1 MARLSR
7 SGLLLIAAALG
18 ATFAGAP
25 ILAPQVLAQQV
36 GVAGAVNPA
45 SQAVL
50 RGTVRVLEL
59 GAPIIYNE
67 HLHTS
72 SAGSLQVVFI
82 DKTTLSIGPSSD
94 LTIDSFVYDPQKQTG
109 KMALTLGKG
118 VLRVVGGNVTHTGGA
133 TITTPVATIGV
144 RGGIATVAHD
154 RKYGTRAVDG
164 YGVVTVASRGM
175 PGGSKP

>member
-1 MARLSR
+1 MPRFIVTYLAVL
-7 SGLLLIAAALG
+7 
-18 ATFAGAP
+18 AGAAFGASISFVP
-25 ILAPQVLAQQV
+25 PLAAQQV

-50 RGTVRVLEL
+50 RGTLRMLEL

-72 SAGSLQVVFI
+72 SAGSLQVLFV
-82 DKTTLSIGPSSD
+82 DKTTLSVGPSSD
-94 LTIDSFVYDPQKQTG
+94 LTIDSFVYDPQKQSG

-144 RGGIATVAHD
+144 RGGIATVSYQPQK
-154 RKYGTRAVDG
+154 R
-164 YGVVTVASRGM
+164 SRHR
-175 PGGSKP
+175 

>member
-1 MARLSR
+1 MPRFIVAYLAV
-7 SGLLLIAAALG
+7 L
-18 ATFAGAP
+18 AGAAFGASFSFVQP
-25 ILAPQVLAQQV
+25 LAAQQV

-45 SQAVL
+45 SQAIL

-72 SAGSLQVVFI
+72 SAGSLQVLFI
-82 DKTTLSIGPSSD
+82 DKTTLSVGPSSD
-94 LTIDSFVYDPQKQTG
+94 LTIDSYVYDPQKQSG

-118 VLRVVGGNVTHTGGA
+118 ILRVVGGNVTHTGGA

-144 RGGIATVAHD
+144 RGGIATVSYQPKRPSR
-154 RKYGTRAVDG
+154 RK
-164 YGVVTVASRGM
+164 
-175 PGGSKP
+175 